1 MLLFF
6 CILGFWQNPLD
17 TSPEH
22 VADLARKT
30 QLLQAADD
38 GRLDQ
43 VKQLIEAGVSLETT
57 NRFGMTP
64 LFLAARRGHLDVVK
78 FLHGK
83 GASLDAK
90 ENVYQMDVLSAVI
103 YSDDD
108 TREVVR
114 FLVAQKLVP
123 KPSDWGNLLDKNKV
137 GLLEAFLQAGVP
149 VPNRQLIAHGAA
161 GTGKVEMVK
170 TLLAQGEWTTA
181 QKEQILDVALLADQK
196 EVVALVADTPALQK
210 RKKPQIPE
218 PTNLLGAYGTE
229 RGYIVTF
236 SYRDGLFSV
245 VGADEDNPSPLYR
258 HSDGRFYAANR
269 YGASFIFEPVE
280 GRAEKVTLQF
290 PDYSFAVTRANA
302 EKHQSATASAET
314 PATATAASAETPAAA
329 TAAPAAPKAAQDG
342 AVPSAG
348 VADLSQAPWPAFRG
362 SGARGVAE
370 GQNLPQVWS
379 ETENVRWKVRIPG
392 LAHAAPIIWGD
403 TLFVVTAENGE
414 PEPALRIGLFGD
426 IESIGDL
433 NEQTWSIMAYDIQ
446 SGARKWRKVASTGK
460 PKNDRHSK
468 STHANST
475 PVTDGKHLVV
485 LLGSE
490 GLFCF
495 DMSGRLLWRKALG
508 LLEGSWFYDEK
519 VQWGHGSSPVIDGDR
534 VYLQVDRARN
544 SFVAAYALA
553 DGKELWKTERNEI
566 PSWSSPTIVH
576 HKGGSEL
583 VTNGTNAIRGYDAKT
598 GSLLWWLDGNSEI
611 AVPTPFEHG
620 GRIVVT
626 NGYRPIQ
633 PIYVLLPGARG
644 DITLKKDSDQNDPH
658 VVWHTERGGPYLPTP
673 VAHNGLLYV
682 VDNRGTLS
690 CYDLASGERHYRERM
705 DRGLAVT
712 ASPLV
717 VDGKLLVFCEY
728 GETYVIQTGTTYLRL
743 GVNKIDDH
751 LLATPAV
758 ASGMLF
764 LRGEDHLYA
773 IGRAKT
779 ASETE

>member
-1 MLLFF
+1 MFVFF
-6 CILGFWQNPLD
+6 LILGFWQNPLD

-22 VADLARKT
+22 IADLARKT

-38 GRLDQ
+38 GHLDQ
-43 VKQLIEAGVSLETT
+43 VKSLVEAGVPLETT

-64 LFLAARRGHLDVVK
+64 LFLSARRGHIDVVK
-78 FLHGK
+78 FLHAK
-83 GASLDAK
+83 GASLETK
-90 ENVYQMDVLSAVI
+90 EYVYETDVFSAVL
-103 YSDDD
+103 YSDAD
-108 TREVVR
+108 TGDVVR
-114 FLVAQKLVP
+114 FLVGQKLVP
-123 KPSDWGNLLDKNKV
+123 KPSDWGNLLEKNKV
-137 GLLEAFLQAGVP
+137 DLVKILFEEGVP
-149 VPNRQLIAHGAA
+149 VPDRQLIANGAA
-161 GTGKVEMVK
+161 GTGKTDMVK
-170 TLLAQGEWTTA
+170 VLLAQGEWTPA
-181 QKEQILDVALLADQK
+181 QKEQILDVALLAGQS
-196 EVVALVADTPALQK
+196 EVVSFLAVTPALRQ
-210 RKKPQIPE
+210 RKKPRLPE
-218 PTNLLGAYGTE
+218 PTDLLGTYATE
-229 RGYIVTF
+229 RGYMVTF
-236 SYRDGLFSV
+236 SYDDGLFAVMGS
-245 VGADEDNPSPLYR
+245 DEDKPNPIYR

-269 YGASFIFEPVE
+269 YGAFFVFEPAE
-280 GRAEKVTLQF
+280 GRAEKVTLHF
-290 PDYSFAVTRANA
+290 PDDNFTVTRANA
-302 EKHQSATASAET
+302 EKHQKADT
-314 PATATAASAETPAAA
+314 PAAEPSADANVKPNAASAQPESVA
-329 TAAPAAPKAAQDG
+329 TGGESSASSHAQ
-342 AVPSAG
+342 
-348 VADLSQAPWPAFRG
+348 WPAFRG
-362 SGARGVAE
+362 NGARGLAE
-370 GQNLPQVWS
+370 GQNLPSVWS
-379 ETENVRWKVRIPG
+379 ETENVRWKKRIPG
-392 LAHAAPIIWGD
+392 LAHAAPIVWGD

-414 PEPALRIGLFGD
+414 AEPTLRIGLFGD

-433 NEQTWSIMAYDIQ
+433 NEQTWSIMAYDVQ
-446 SGARKWRKVASTGK
+446 TGAQKWRKVASTGK

-495 DMSGRLLWRKALG
+495 DLSGRLMWRKALG

-519 VQWGHGSSPVIDGDR
+519 VHWGHGSSPVIDGDR

-544 SFVAAYALA
+544 AFVAAYALA
-553 DGKELWKTERNEI
+553 DGKELWKTDRNEI
-566 PSWSSPTIVH
+566 PSWSTPTVVH

-583 VTNGTNAIRGYDAKT
+583 ITNGTNAIRGYDAKT

-611 AVPTPFEHG
+611 AVPTPFEHQ

-633 PIYVLLPGARG
+633 PIYVFLPGARG

-673 VAHNGLLYV
+673 VAYNGLLYV

-690 CYDLASGERHYRERM
+690 CYDIATGERHYRQRM

-728 GETYVIQTGTTYLRL
+728 GETYVIQTGTTYQRL

-758 ASGMLF
+758 AAGMLF

-779 ASETE
+779 ASQAE